1 MASVATSNISVISRL
16 VAGGKGTS
24 LQVGNQPMA
33 CFRIAAGQVA
43 GDTAV
48 LQDPSVPNILT
59 VMGPGTNNIGTSPTG
74 VSAVTVTLAAVT
86 GSAITVTV
94 GAVDFWVMGP
104 LPTS

>member
-24 LQVGNQPMA
+24 LQIGNQPMA